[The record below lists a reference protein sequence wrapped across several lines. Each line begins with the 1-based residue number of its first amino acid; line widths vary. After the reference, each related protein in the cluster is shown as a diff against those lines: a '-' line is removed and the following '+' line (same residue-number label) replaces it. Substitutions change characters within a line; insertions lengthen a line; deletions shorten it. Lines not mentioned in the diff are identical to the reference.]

1 MMFSTC
7 NQLFVFAG
15 IVASVAAGTAV
26 QSVQVAEDITA
37 EWLVDN
43 EGNNGGIPTL
53 IVSLTVPQATNWL
66 GFGIGEDG
74 VGAMVGA
81 DIVLCTRNT
90 DASGEWTV
98 VDSYAVAESIPLRDD
113 QQDWTFV
120 SAATTDG

>member
-1 MMFSTC
+1 MFSAC
-7 NQLFVFAG
+7 NLLFIFAG
-15 IVASVAAGTAV
+15 IVASATAGTAV

-37 EWLVDN
+37 EWLFDK
-43 EGNNGGIPTL
+43 EGNDGGTPTL
-53 IVSLTVPQATNWL
+53 VVSLTVPQATNWL

-74 VGAMVGA
+74 VGAMAGA

-90 DASGEWTV
+90 VVDGEWTV